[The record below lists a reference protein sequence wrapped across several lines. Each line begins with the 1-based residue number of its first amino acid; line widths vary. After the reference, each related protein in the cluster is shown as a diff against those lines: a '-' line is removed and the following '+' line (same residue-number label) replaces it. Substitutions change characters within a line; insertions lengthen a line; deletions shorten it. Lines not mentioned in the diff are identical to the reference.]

1 MLAHQRVKQHNGE
14 DRDRFVRQGTP
25 ALKEPQPRRDRRW
38 KSKERDHPLTAQE
51 HHLVLSKYFPSL
63 PLHTAHQYPQDLLA
77 GELGWTVQTTE
88 AAKRR
93 RYSAAGGE
101 LVFRHRMGII
111 DNKSERG

>member
-1 MLAHQRVKQHNGE
+1 
-14 DRDRFVRQGTP
+14 
-25 ALKEPQPRRDRRW
+25 
-38 KSKERDHPLTAQE
+38 
-51 HHLVLSKYFPSL
+51 LVLSKYFPSL